1 MHKPLNN
8 DFPIIYYDFRGQG
21 DSKLTLSIDI
31 DLLLVDLFQIIK
43 DAQVDS
49 VNIVANGFG
58 AHVAANFAKIYPRYV
73 KSMVFED
80 FNPHIT
86 INNATIKTDLTDV
99 AHPTLLLRGSQSKEL
114 SVESNQNIVMSNEYL
129 RSSSIE
135 KVNNNGHFHNS
146 EAFVSQVSKFI
157 SIYS

>member
-1 MHKPLNN
+1 
-8 DFPIIYYDFRGQG
+8 
-21 DSKLTLSIDI
+21 
-31 DLLLVDLFQIIK
+31 
-43 DAQVDS
+43 
-49 VNIVANGFG
+49 
-58 AHVAANFAKIYPRYV
+58 
-73 KSMVFED
+73 MVFED